1 MKTRLPFP
9 NGPLRG
15 ELLNL
20 ERLEERCR
28 AQAAE
33 LPVARSRSGARSHRA
48 RLRENGRILRQ
59 AYGAF
64 AEDVKTDVI
73 PPAAEWLLDNFH
85 LVEAEILNIESDLPN
100 AYFRELPKLLT
111 PEWKGVPRVYAMAL
125 EIVRHSDALIDA
137 HRLERSLAAYQSV
150 VSLSLGE
157 LWAWPSLVKTAL
169 IENLRRICEELIEGR
184 DARNQAVR
192 YLAPLE
198 AGADPDKLP
207 ALPADLKASFV
218 VEILA
223 RMREY
228 GSRVSGLRAR
238 LEERLAGEGRST
250 DDSLR
255 AEQQMHAR
263 AQVSVGNTIS
273 SLRFCSTNDWS
284 KFVERVSVVEQV
296 LQRDP
301 AGAYGRMDFASRD
314 RYRQAVEELAEPT
327 GEAQLQVALR
337 AIESARDAM
346 DPGGEGRVGHVGYY
360 LIGPG
365 RRELEKTI
373 AHRPRFRQGL
383 RRWVFDHATFAYLGS
398 VATLTAL
405 LTAAAVYAGME
416 SGGSRK
422 VLVALGVIALGPA
435 SKVALALLQRLVAA
449 VAHPR
454 RLPRLNFEDGVP
466 DASRTMVVI
475 PTILDSVLGVEHLI
489 DHLEVQALANADPNI
504 HFAILGD
511 FKDSVDRD
519 QPEDAEIVD
528 AARAGIDRLNLRYG
542 LGRSDRFYLFHRTR
556 RYSRS
561 EGLWMGWERKRGKLE
576 EFVRLLRGVKE
587 TTYAFQH
594 GDLEIL
600 PRVRYLITLDR
611 DTRLP
616 RDTARTL
623 IGIASHPLNRP
634 RFDPV
639 LRRVVEGYGI
649 LQPRVSVTFES
660 AAGSLFAR
668 LYSGHTGVD
677 PYTFAVSDTYQD
689 LFNEG
694 IFTGKGLLDVDAFA
708 SSLDGRVPENAILS
722 HDLFEGLHARTALV
736 SDIEMVDD
744 YPANVL
750 AHARR
755 QHRWVR
761 GDWQILF
768 WLLPWVPT
776 RGQVER
782 NTLPLIS
789 RFKIFDNLRRSLMAP
804 FHLIFLIGA
813 WTFFPGQP
821 IRWTLVELSILG
833 LPLFLAFWDAMAGK
847 WLDAK
852 VFFRGLFEQ
861 AGTALAQWAITLIFL
876 AYNAAQM
883 LHAIGLTLVRLLV
896 TQRRLLEWETAA
908 SVAVRASGL
917 VGLDGVRVFFAQMVA
932 SPVIALTVAS
942 AIVVGRP
949 ESLPVAVP
957 ILGLWIIAPA
967 LAYFLSQPVAVRGR
981 SVPSESERLLLRRVA
996 RKSWRYFDDNL
1007 VAGDHFLPPDNIQ
1020 KEPGPIVAHR
1030 TSPTNVGMSLLSALS
1045 AYDLGYLSIEEVAQ
1059 RTERTLSTM
1068 ESLERHEGHLLNWY
1082 DTQSLSPLMPRYIST
1097 VDSGNLAGVLI
1108 AVGAGL
1114 RELALTLAAR
1124 VTVTVK
1130 EPIDPSHPPALSSD
1144 DERVLAG
1151 IGDTLACAIEALNVL
1166 RVLPDGNPVSES
1178 FGTDLATVTE
1188 ALEDEA
1194 PLRRRLL
1201 LHRAVE
1207 SVRSAG
1213 IEIADEGEEV
1223 REVRYWMRALAQGID
1238 VLFAVPAAGLIEQLG
1253 HLADRSLQFMAAMN
1267 FRFLYDSRRRLF
1279 SIGYRLAD
1287 SEGPG
1292 RLDPSNYDLLASEAR
1307 VASFIAIA
1315 KEDVP
1320 QAHWFAMGRP
1330 VTSVDGAPVLLSWSA
1345 TMFEYLMPMLLMK
1358 SYPGTLLDRT
1368 ASLVVKR
1375 QVQYAATRA
1384 VPWGISESAFALVDR
1399 QGHYQY
1405 KAFGVPGLGL
1415 KRGLADDL
1423 VVAPYATALAAMVD
1437 PSHAAANLRRLIDL
1451 GLDGRYGLYE
1461 AIDFTPP
1468 KDDSS
1473 VASRSKP
1480 VLVQAHFAHHQ
1491 GMTLTALAN
1500 ALTQGAMV
1508 NRFHA
1513 DPRVQATEFLLQERV
1528 PRDPVI
1534 QNPRPPEETRVAPQV
1549 EPLSTRRF
1557 RSPHTA
1563 APHAHFLSNGAYTVI
1578 VTNSG
1583 SGASIWRDQAVTRS
1597 RDDSTRDVGGLSFY
1611 IRDVRGGKAWSPAYH
1626 PTRREPESYVVN
1638 FLPHKATFQRREG
1651 DIETLMEIAV
1661 SPEDDVEVRRLTL
1674 TNLDGRER
1682 EIEVTS
1688 YGEMVLGSQAE
1699 DFAHP
1704 AFGKLFVHTS
1714 YEAASHAIVCERRPR
1729 RSEDPHLFGVHVLSV
1744 EGRMTG
1750 PVEYETDR
1758 ARFLGRGRET
1768 DDPISLDGRSLSG
1781 TTGTVFDPIVSLRHR
1796 LRLRPGASAR
1806 LAFSTGVAPSREV
1819 ALGLAQKYN
1828 DPGAAARVVALAYT
1842 HAQMAQRHL
1851 GISSEDA
1858 QLFER
1863 LASRVLHVD
1872 GSLRCA
1878 PDVQARNT
1886 LGQSGLWA
1894 YGISG
1899 DLPILLVRVVEED
1912 DLPLVRQSLQAQAY
1926 WRLKGLRADV
1936 VILNEHPASY
1946 RDEMHE
1952 ALTALL
1958 QSGPWAAH
1966 NDRPGGAFLLKGE
1979 GLSQADKTLLAAAAR
1994 AVLSGEWGDLSH
2006 QLDRPAQEPTFRDE
2020 ITLGAEE
2027 APILPLAARPAARLE
2042 NGYGGFSEDGRDY
2055 VIVLDG
2061 AEETPL
2067 PWVNVLA
2074 NPDFGT
2080 IISGSGSAFTWAEN
2094 SRENRLTPFANDPI
2108 SDPSGER
2115 LFIRDEDSATFWGA
2129 TPGDAK
2135 RSADGG
2141 RWITRHRPGSTTF
2154 SHDVDWLVQE
2164 LQVFV
2169 SPVDPVKLSV
2179 LTLTNRSS
2187 RPRRLSVF
2195 SYQEWVMGPPRP
2207 EMPLHVVTDFD
2218 AARKAVFA
2226 RNSFNTEFPGQVA
2239 FVSTSADIHSA
2250 TGDRMEFLGR
2260 NGSPHAPAAL
2270 RRRAL
2275 SSRFGAGLDPCGAL
2289 QIKVDLAPG
2298 ETRQIVITLGRG
2310 RDRAHA
2316 EELVTRY
2323 NSIAAAIKTRGE
2335 VELTWGQILG
2345 AVQVKTPDDSLDVM
2359 LNGWLLYQT
2368 TVCRLWAR
2376 SGYFQPGGAFGFR
2389 DQLQDAMALGLT
2401 RPDLFREHLLR
2412 AARRQFHEGD
2422 VQHWW
2427 HPSDGRGTRTRC
2439 SDDLLWLPLA
2449 VSHYVETT
2457 GDTAILEE
2465 DLPFLEGETLLPEE
2479 QEQYRT
2485 PTISSETGSLFEH
2498 CLRAIDRGMTSGPH
2512 GLPLMGSCD
2521 WNDGMN
2527 RVGIGGRGESVW
2539 LGFFL
2544 SHILRLFSPLCA
2556 ARGESDRASRYQRE
2570 AARLADMLELAWD
2583 GEWYRRAYFDDGTP
2597 MGSKQSESC
2606 RIDSIAQSWA
2616 VISGTTSR
2624 RRAEQ
2629 AMDALRANLIQRG
2642 AQMVLLLDPPFA
2654 PGEKHDPGYIA
2665 AYPPGVRENGG
2676 QYTHAAVWAVM
2687 ALARLGSAEEAMELF
2702 HMLNPVNHARTK
2714 AAAQKYK
2721 AEPYV
2726 LAGDVTAHPDHVG
2739 RGGWTWYTGSAGWMY
2754 RVGIEEILGLHRHG
2768 GTFTIDPCIPAAW
2781 PGFTMVWKVEG
2792 DTYEIEVTNPDHRS
2806 HGIIS
2811 AKCDGE
2817 SVDPRQIPI
2826 LGDQQVHQVKLVL
2839 GPTLS
2844 V

>member
-1 MKTRLPFP
+1 MT
-9 NGPLRG
+9 
-15 ELLNL
+15 LL
-20 ERLEERCR
+20 
-28 AQAAE
+28 
-33 LPVARSRSGARSHRA
+33 
-48 RLRENGRILRQ
+48 
-59 AYGAF
+59 
-64 AEDVKTDVI
+64 
-73 PPAAEWLLDNFH
+73 
-85 LVEAEILNIESDLPN
+85 
-100 AYFRELPKLLT
+100 
-111 PEWKGVPRVYAMAL
+111 
-125 EIVRHSDALIDA
+125 
-137 HRLERSLAAYQSV
+137 
-150 VSLSLGE
+150 LS
-157 LWAWPSLVKTAL
+157 
-169 IENLRRICEELIEGR
+169 
-184 DARNQAVR
+184 
-192 YLAPLE
+192 
-198 AGADPDKLP
+198 
-207 ALPADLKASFV
+207 
-218 VEILA
+218 
-223 RMREY
+223 
-228 GSRVSGLRAR
+228 
-238 LEERLAGEGRST
+238 
-250 DDSLR
+250 
-255 AEQQMHAR
+255 
-263 AQVSVGNTIS
+263 
-273 SLRFCSTNDWS
+273 
-284 KFVERVSVVEQV
+284 
-296 LQRDP
+296 
-301 AGAYGRMDFASRD
+301 
-314 RYRQAVEELAEPT
+314 
-327 GEAQLQVALR
+327 
-337 AIESARDAM
+337 
-346 DPGGEGRVGHVGYY
+346 
-360 LIGPG
+360 
-365 RRELEKTI
+365 
-373 AHRPRFRQGL
+373 
-383 RRWVFDHATFAYLGS
+383 
-398 VATLTAL
+398 
-405 LTAAAVYAGME
+405 AAAVYAGITG
-416 SGGSRK
+416 GGSDK
-422 VLVALGVIALGPA
+422 VLVALALIVLGPA
-435 SKVALALLQRLVAA
+435 SEFALAVTQRLV
-449 VAHPR
+449 VALVHPR
-454 RLPRLNFEDGVP
+454 RLPRLNFEEGVP
-466 DASRTMVVI
+466 DTSRTMVVI
-475 PTILDSVLGVEHLI
+475 PTILDSVIGVEHLI
-489 DHLEVQALANADPNI
+489 DHMEVQALGNVDPNI

-511 FKDSVDRD
+511 FKDSVDRER
-519 QPEDAEIVD
+519 PEDAQIL
-528 AARAGIDRLNLRYG
+528 AAAFAGIDRLNHRYG
-542 LGRSDRFYLFHRTR
+542 QGRSDRFYLFHRAR
-556 RYSRS
+556 RYSES
-561 EGLWMGWERKRGKLE
+561 EGLWMGWERKRGKIE
-576 EFVRLLRGVKE
+576 EFVRLLRGVTE
-587 TTYAFQH
+587 TTYEHQH
-594 GDLEIL
+594 GEMDIL

-623 IGIASHPLNRP
+623 IGIASHPLNRA

-639 LRRVVEGYGI
+639 VRRVVEGYGI

-668 LYSGHTGVD
+668 IYSGHTGVD

-689 LFNEG
+689 LFYEG

-744 YPANVL
+744 YPASVL

-776 RGQVER
+776 RGQIER

-804 FHLIFLIGA
+804 LHLVFLIGA
-813 WTFFPGQP
+813 WTFFPGHP
-821 IRWTLVELSILG
+821 LPWTLAELSILAF
-833 LPLFLAFWDAMAGK
+833 PLFLAFWDAMGGK

-852 VFFRGLFEQ
+852 VFLRRLFEQ
-861 AGTALAQWAITLIFL
+861 AGTALVQWGITLIFL

-908 SVAVRASGL
+908 SVAARAGGF
-917 VGLDGVRVFFAQMVA
+917 VGMDGVRIFFAQMVA
-932 SPVIALTVAS
+932 SPVIALTIAS

-949 ESLPVAVP
+949 ESLPVAAP
-957 ILGLWIIAPA
+957 ILALWIMAPV
-967 LAYFLSQPVAVRGR
+967 LAYVLSRPVAARGR
-981 SVPSESERLLLRRVA
+981 SVPSERDRLLLRRVA
-996 RKSWRYFDDNL
+996 RKSWRFFDDNL
-1007 VAGDHFLPPDNIQ
+1007 IADDHFLPPDNIQ
-1020 KEPGPIVAHR
+1020 QEPGPIVAHR
-1030 TSPTNVGMSLLSALS
+1030 TSPTNVGMGLLSALS

-1059 RTERTLSTM
+1059 RTERTLNTM

-1082 DTQSLSPLMPRYIST
+1082 DTQSLSPLMPRYVST

-1108 AVGAGL
+1108 ALGFGL
-1114 RELALTLAAR
+1114 RELAAVIPVRATAE
-1124 VTVTVK
+1124 VEGPV
-1130 EPIDPSHPPALSSD
+1130 DPSQHPPPLSPLPSSPPSPQSSND
-1144 DERVLAG
+1144 DRILAG
-1151 IGDTLACAIEALNVL
+1151 IRDTLACALEALDSL
-1166 RVLPDGNPVSES
+1166 RALPDGLAAAEH
-1178 FGTDLATVTE
+1178 FGIELATVSE
-1188 ALEDEA
+1188 ALDDEA

-1201 LHRAVE
+1201 LHRAAE
-1207 SVRSAG
+1207 PMRAAG
-1213 IEIADEGEEV
+1213 MEEAEETVAV
-1223 REVRYWMRALAQGID
+1223 REVRYWMRAMAQGID
-1238 VLFAVPAAGLIEQLG
+1238 VLFAVPSSSLIDRLG
-1253 HLADRSLQFMAAMN
+1253 HLADRSLRFVAGMS
-1267 FRFLYDSRRRLF
+1267 FRFLYDARRRLF

-1320 QAHWFAMGRP
+1320 QSHWFAMGRP
-1330 VTSVDGAPVLLSWSA
+1330 VTGVDGAPVLLSWSA

-1358 SYPGTLLDRT
+1358 SYPDTLLDRT
-1368 ASLVVKR
+1368 ATLVVRR
-1375 QVQYAATRA
+1375 QMEYAATRS

-1437 PSHAAANLRRLIDL
+1437 PIAAAANLRRLIDL
-1451 GLDGRYGLYE
+1451 GLEGRYGLYE

-1468 KDDSS
+1468 KIDSS
-1473 VASRSKP
+1473 APPHPKAIVVK
-1480 VLVQAHFAHHQ
+1480 AHFAHHQ

-1500 ALTQGAMV
+1500 ALADGPMV
-1508 NRFHA
+1508 KRFHA
-1513 DPRVQATEFLLQERV
+1513 DPRIQATEFLLQERV
-1528 PRDPVI
+1528 PREAVI
-1534 QNPRPPEETRVAPQV
+1534 QNPRPPEETHIAIQA

-1583 SGASIWRDQAVTRS
+1583 SGASVWRGLAVTRS
-1597 RDDSTRDVGGLSFY
+1597 REDSTRDVGGLSFY
-1611 IRDVRGGKAWSPAYH
+1611 LRDVRGGAAWSPAYH
-1626 PTRREPESYVVN
+1626 PTCRQPESYVVN
-1638 FLPHKATFQRREG
+1638 FLPHKATFQRRED

-1674 TNLDGRER
+1674 TNLGGRER

-1688 YGEMVLGSQAE
+1688 YGEMVLGSQSE

-1704 AFGKLFVHTS
+1704 AFGKLFIHTS
-1714 YEAASHAIVCERRPR
+1714 YEAASHAILCERRPR
-1729 RSEDPHLFGVHVLSV
+1729 RSEDPHIFGIHVLSV

-1750 PVEYETDR
+1750 AVEHETDR
-1758 ARFLGRGRET
+1758 ARFLGRGREP
-1768 DDPISLDGRSLSG
+1768 DDPIALDGRSLSG

-1806 LAFSTGVAPSREV
+1806 LAFATGIATSRDA

-1872 GSLRCA
+1872 GALRCP

-1886 LGQSGLWA
+1886 LGQPGLWA
-1894 YGISG
+1894 HGISG
-1899 DLPILLVRVVEED
+1899 DLPILLVRVVEQD
-1912 DLPLVRQSLQAQAY
+1912 DVPLVRQALQAQAY
-1926 WRLKGLRADV
+1926 WRLKGLLADV

-1966 NDRPGGAFLLKGE
+1966 NERTGGAFLLKGE
-1979 GLSQADKTLLAAAAR
+1979 GLPPADTTLLCAVAR
-1994 AVLSGEWGDLSH
+1994 AVLSGDRGDLAN
-2006 QLDRPAQEPTFRDE
+2006 QLDRPVQEPLFRDE
-2020 ITLGAEE
+2020 FAIEGEE
-2027 APILPLAARPAARLE
+2027 PPILPLAARPVLRFE
-2042 NGYGGFSEDGRDY
+2042 NGYGGFSEDGSDY
-2055 VIVLDG
+2055 VVVVDG

-2074 NPDFGT
+2074 NPYFGT
-2080 IISGSGSAFTWAEN
+2080 IISGSGSAYTWAEN

-2135 RSADGG
+2135 RRADGG

-2154 SHDVDWLVQE
+2154 SHDVDELAQE
-2164 LQVFV
+2164 LQVLV
-2169 SPVDPVKLSV
+2169 SSTDPVKLSV
-2179 LTLTNRSS
+2179 LTLTNRSP

-2195 SYQEWVMGPPRP
+2195 SYHEWILGPPRP
-2207 EMPLHVVTDFD
+2207 EMPLHIVTDFD
-2218 AARKAVFA
+2218 HDRNAVFV
-2226 RNSFNTEFPGQVA
+2226 RNNYNTEFPEQVA
-2239 FVSTSADIHSA
+2239 FVSTSAEVYSA

-2270 RRRAL
+2270 RRRSL
-2275 SSRFGAGLDPCGAL
+2275 SGRFGAGLDPCGAL
-2289 QIKVDLAPG
+2289 HIKVDLAPD
-2298 ETRQIVITLGRG
+2298 ETRRIVVTLGRG

-2316 EELVTRY
+2316 EELVARY
-2323 NSIAAAIKTRGE
+2323 NSIEAAVKARAE
-2335 VELTWGQILG
+2335 VEQAWGQILG
-2345 AVQVKTPDDSLDVM
+2345 AVQVNTPDDSFDVM
-2359 LNGWLLYQT
+2359 LNGWLLYQNT
-2368 TVCRLWAR
+2368 ACRLWAR

-2389 DQLQDAMALGLT
+2389 DQIQDAMALAHT
-2401 RPDLFREHLLR
+2401 RPDLLREHLLR
-2412 AARRQFHEGD
+2412 AARRQFKEGD

-2457 GDTAILEE
+2457 GDTAIFEE
-2465 DLPFLEGETLLPEE
+2465 DLPFLEGDVLAPEQHE
-2479 QEQYRT
+2479 IYRT
-2485 PTISSETGSLFEH
+2485 PAVSSQHGSLFEH
-2498 CLRAIDRGMTSGPH
+2498 CLRAIDRGMTAGPH
-2512 GLPLMGSCD
+2512 GLPLIGSCD

-2527 RVGIGGRGESVW
+2527 RVGLGGLGESVW

-2544 SHILRLFSPLCA
+2544 SHILRLFVPICE
-2556 ARGESDRASRYQRE
+2556 ARGETERATRYQRE
-2570 AARLADMLELAWD
+2570 AARLGDMVELAWD
-2583 GEWYRRAYFDDGTP
+2583 GGWYRRAYFDDGTP
-2597 MGSKQSESC
+2597 IGSKQSEAC
-2606 RIDSIAQSWA
+2606 HIDSIAQSWA
-2616 VISGTTSR
+2616 VISGTAPR

-2629 AMDALRANLIQRG
+2629 AMDALRTHLIQRG
-2642 AQMVLLLDPPFA
+2642 SQMVLLLEPPFTQ
-2654 PGEKHDPGYIA
+2654 GGKQDPGYIA

-2687 ALARLGSAEEAMELF
+2687 ALARLGSGDEAMELF

-2714 AAAQKYK
+2714 SAAQKYK

-2726 LAGDVTAHPDHVG
+2726 VAGDITAHPDHMG

-2768 GTFTIDPCIPAAW
+2768 GTFTINPCIPAAW
-2781 PGFTMVWKVEG
+2781 PGFSLVWKVEG
-2792 DTYEIEVTNPDHRS
+2792 DTYEIEVVNPDHRS
-2806 HGIIS
+2806 RGVAS
-2811 AKCDGE
+2811 AECDDQPIDRE
-2817 SVDPRQIPI
+2817 RIPI
-2826 LGDQQVHQVKLVL
+2826 LGDRQVHRVKVTL
-2839 GPTLS
+2839 G
-2844 V
+2844 